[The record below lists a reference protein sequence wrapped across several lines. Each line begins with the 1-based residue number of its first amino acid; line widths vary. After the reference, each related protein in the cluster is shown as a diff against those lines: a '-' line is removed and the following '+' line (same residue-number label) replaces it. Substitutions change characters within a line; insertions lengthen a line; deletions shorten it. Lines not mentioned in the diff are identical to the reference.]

1 MSVKILLTIINN
13 NIMKR
18 RSHVAEL
25 VKQTEE
31 TFTAA
36 FFDESSK
43 CWMENKKRKKNGD
56 YVYKP
61 DKIIM
66 DRDDLGGRRKKN
78 NSQKSNAHK

>member
-1 MSVKILLTIINN
+1 
-13 NIMKR
+13 MKR

-25 VKQTEE
+25 VKQTED

-36 FFDESSK
+36 FFDDSSK

-61 DKIIM
+61 EKIIVGQ
-66 DRDDLGGRRKKN
+66 DNLGERRKKN
-78 NSQKSNAHK
+78 NSQKSPNK

>member
-1 MSVKILLTIINN
+1 MDHIISVKILAT
-13 NIMKR
+13 IMKT
-18 RSHVAEL
+18 RSQSAQL
-25 VKQTEE
+25 LKQTKE

-61 DKIIM
+61 NIQLVLIEGPRNK
-66 DRDDLGGRRKKN
+66 RRAKK
-78 NSQKSNAHK
+78 

>member
-1 MSVKILLTIINN
+1 MQNYLNN
-13 NIMKR
+13 MKS
-18 RSHVAEL
+18 RSQSAEL
-25 VKQTEE
+25 AKQTKE

-61 DKIIM
+61 DKIIAVHPA
-66 DRDDLGGRRKKN
+66 LTGRRKK
-78 NSQKSNAHK
+78 K